1 MRLLAWI
8 DGRVVEASEL
18 RHDCPF
24 VMQRVHTLSR
34 KVFHIEEHLEILRYD
49 SERLFGLA
57 SLCRGVDAEDIIVSL
72 LEHSRVTTSLSCP
85 VAIRLNCRG
94 ELSFTVEMP
103 TFGEGV
109 YLRAKRF
116 EGVVYEANKPF
127 TLTQTSA
134 TITGDELLDRC
145 VAMYGGERAV
155 WVDKS
160 LNLISRPWLPIFVA
174 HRNKVYTP
182 EEFSTMEYRMASEA
196 ILSAGFELVVRDIPA
211 GSLEQID
218 EIFMV
223 DIMSVT
229 ALSKIGNHRLLST
242 VSARVTKKME
252 LR

>member
-8 DGRVVEASEL
+8 DGRVVEASAL
-18 RHDCPF
+18 HHDAPF

-34 KVFHIEEHLEILRYD
+34 SIYQIDEHLEILRYD
-49 SERLFGLA
+49 SERLFAFA
-57 SLCRGVDAEDIIVSL
+57 SLCSVVDAREIIISL
-72 LEHSRVTTSLSCP
+72 LDHSRVSTSLSCP

-94 ELSFTVEMP
+94 ELSFTVETP
-103 TFGEGV
+103 TFGSGV

-116 EGVVYEANKPF
+116 EGVVYESNRPS

-134 TITGDELLDRC
+134 SVANDDFLDKC
-145 VAMYGGERAV
+145 VRMYGGERAV
-155 WVDKS
+155 LVDKS
-160 LNLISRPWLPIFVA
+160 LNVISRPWSPIFVA
-174 HRNKVYTP
+174 HRTKVYTP
-182 EEFSTMEYRMASEA
+182 EEFETVEYRLAKEA
-196 ILSAGFELVVRDIPA
+196 IERAGFELVVRDIPA

-252 LR
+252 L

>member
-8 DGRVVEASEL
+8 DGRVVEASSL
-18 RHDCPF
+18 HHDAPF

-34 KVFHIEEHLEILRYD
+34 AVYRIGEHLEILRYD
-49 SERLFGLA
+49 SERLFGFA
-57 SLCRGVDAEDIIVSL
+57 SLCSTADAQDIISSL
-72 LEHSRVTTSLSCP
+72 LEKSRVSTTLSCP
-85 VAIRLNCRG
+85 VAIRLNCLG
-94 ELSFTVEMP
+94 ELSFTVETP
-103 TFGEGV
+103 TFGSGV

-116 EGVVYEANKPF
+116 EGAVYESNRPS

-134 TITGDELLDRC
+134 SVANDYFLDKC
-145 VAMYGGERAV
+145 VRMYGGERAV

-160 LNLISRPWLPIFVA
+160 LNVISRPWLPIFVA
-174 HRNKVYTP
+174 LRTKIYTP
-182 EEFSTMEYRMASEA
+182 EEFETVEYRRAKEA
-196 ILSAGFELVVRDIPA
+196 IERAGFELVIRDIPA

-242 VSARVTKKME
+242 ASARVTKKME
-252 LR
+252 L

>member
-8 DGRVVEASEL
+8 DGRVVEASAL
-18 RHDCPF
+18 HHDAPF

-34 KVFHIEEHLEILRYD
+34 TVYHIDEHLEILRYD

-57 SLCRGVDAEDIIVSL
+57 SLCSGADARDIIVSL
-72 LEHSRVTTSLSCP
+72 LEHSRVSTSLSCP

-94 ELSFTVEMP
+94 ELSFTVETP

-116 EGVVYEANKPF
+116 EGVVYEANKPS
-127 TLTQTSA
+127 TLTQTSVSVA
-134 TITGDELLDRC
+134 NDEFLDRC
-145 VAMYGGERAV
+145 VRMFGGERAV
-155 WVDKS
+155 LVDKS
-160 LNLISRPWLPIFVA
+160 FNLISRPWSPIFVA
-174 HRNKVYTP
+174 HRTKVYTP
-182 EEFSTMEYRMASEA
+182 EEFETVEYCMAKAA
-196 ILSAGFELVVRDIPA
+196 IERAGFELVVRDIPA

-218 EIFMV
+218 EIFMI

-252 LR
+252 L

>member
-8 DGRVVEASEL
+8 DGRVVEASAL
-18 RHDCPF
+18 HHDAPF

-34 KVFHIEEHLEILRYD
+34 SVYRIDEHLEILRYD
-49 SERLFGLA
+49 SERLFGFA
-57 SLCRGVDAEDIIVSL
+57 SLCSVADAREIIISL
-72 LEHSRVTTSLSCP
+72 LDHSRVSTSLSCP

-94 ELSFTVEMP
+94 ELSFTVETP
-103 TFGEGV
+103 TFGSGV

-116 EGVVYEANKPF
+116 EGVVYESNRPS

-134 TITGDELLDRC
+134 SVANDDFLDKC
-145 VAMYGGERAV
+145 VRMYGGERAV
-155 WVDKS
+155 LVDKS
-160 LNLISRPWLPIFVA
+160 LNVISRPWSPIFVA
-174 HRNKVYTP
+174 HRTKVYTP
-182 EEFSTMEYRMASEA
+182 EEFETVEYRRAKEA
-196 ILSAGFELVVRDIPA
+196 IERAGFELVVRDIPA

-252 LR
+252 L